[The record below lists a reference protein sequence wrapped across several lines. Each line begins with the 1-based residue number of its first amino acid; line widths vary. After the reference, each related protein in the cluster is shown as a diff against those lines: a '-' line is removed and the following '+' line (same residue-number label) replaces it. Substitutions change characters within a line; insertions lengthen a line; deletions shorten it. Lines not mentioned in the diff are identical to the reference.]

1 MSHILI
7 ALALCAALVIYPG
20 GASAVVALWLVSAQ
34 SKFPWTIFGR
44 GEFLRS
50 GRPGGAWLGAGA
62 LCGLVVLPLPWA
74 GNPVTQMDVGG
85 LGGASLGGLALSLLG
100 LFWLESMGRA
110 GRRPVLAAL
119 LSLGWALAVVA
130 LAVALRAPGWA
141 GVIGGSGLGAELARL
156 ALGLSAI
163 IAIPWVGGSDPQHD
177 ICTAAAWS
185 ARLALG
191 LSLVVPQLA
200 ALPAG
205 AALGIWWGACLLL
218 AAAWAGGLR
227 GVAQHLGMVTG
238 SAATD
243 RM

>member
-20 GASAVVALWLVSAQ
+20 GASAVIALWLVRAP
-34 SKFPWTIFGR
+34 SKSGWTISGL
-44 GEFLRS
+44 GELFRS
-50 GRPGGAWLGAGA
+50 GRPGGGWLGAGV
-62 LCGLVVLPLPWA
+62 LCGLVVLPLPWG
-74 GNPVTQMDVGG
+74 GNPVVQMGVGG

-110 GRRPVLAAL
+110 GRRPLLAAL
-119 LSLGWALAVVA
+119 ISLGWALAVVA

-156 ALGLSAI
+156 ALGLGAI
-163 IAIPWVGGSDPQHD
+163 VALPWAGGSDPQHD
-177 ICTAAAWS
+177 ICAAAAWS

-191 LSLVVPQLA
+191 LSLVLPQLA
-200 ALPAG
+200 SLPAG
-205 AALGIWWGACLLL
+205 AALGIWWAACLLL
-218 AAAWAGGLR
+218 GVAWAGGLR
-227 GVAQHLGMVTG
+227 GVAEHLGMVPG
-238 SAATD
+238 RAGTD